1 MSVEEEVEFR
11 DLITQT
17 LEANGCLANIRA
29 QLRASIVLALDEDPE
44 ISCRQPMMNNR
55 VKQFLDTAEG
65 RVMFGI
71 VHEFLE
77 FFSLY
82 STLSVYQAESY
93 LHNNNNYKGREKL
106 IEDLGLSSQD
116 ESNPILFHL
125 IKIAQV
131 HLNSDILN
139 SNVTNLSSAHSEVD
153 KTKSESSIQ
162 EEKDSSEVEAI
173 NEQNGNLNATY
184 CINKLRLSSEST
196 KMNSS
201 ESLMNGNNSLAE
213 IDEEESISDDKSNNG
228 CKKNVEEEVVRAIEK
243 QKPIQK
249 SETVKSK
256 NSLSSLSDLPPLQH
270 NRSRGDILPSLYS
283 KELKER
289 TNLKAIDKL
298 FDVESEYEEDFSWNG
313 DELGSEFK
321 HLALG
326 KNATEVPNQNDAL
339 TTSNSRGLKPSL
351 ASGSHREPD
360 PPDLPVDGEQTINS
374 SSKKH

>member
-11 DLITQT
+11 DLVTQT

-44 ISCRQPMMNNR
+44 ISCRQPLLNNR

-93 LHNNNNYKGREKL
+93 FHNNNNYKGREKL
-106 IEDLGLSSQD
+106 IEDLGLTSKD
-116 ESNPILFHL
+116 DTNPILFHL

-131 HLNSDILN
+131 HLNGDILN
-139 SNVTNLSSAHSEVD
+139 SNVTNLSSAHSDID
-153 KTKSESSIQ
+153 KTKTESSIQ
-162 EEKDSSEVEAI
+162 EEKDSSEVVVM
-173 NEQNGNLNATY
+173 NEQNGNLNSTY
-184 CINKLRLSSEST
+184 CINKLRLSTEST

-201 ESLMNGNNSLAE
+201 ESFINGNNSLAE
-213 IDEEESISDDKSNNG
+213 IDEEESISDDRSNND
-228 CKKNVEEEVVRAIEK
+228 CKKDAEEEVVRAIEK

-249 SETVKSK
+249 SDKVKSK
-256 NSLSSLSDLPPLQH
+256 NSLSSLSDLPPLQL
-270 NRSRGDILPSLYS
+270 NRSRGDILPSMYS

-289 TNLKAIDKL
+289 TNLKALDKL
-298 FDVESEYEEDFSWNG
+298 FDVETEYEEDFSWNG
-313 DELGSEFK
+313 DELSSEFK
-321 HLALG
+321 PLDLG
-326 KNATEVPNQNDAL
+326 KKMTQVTIQNDAS
-339 TTSNSRGLKPSL
+339 TTSNGKGLSPGL
-351 ASGSHREPD
+351 APDSQREPD
-360 PPDLPVDGEQTINS
+360 PPDLPADGDQTVNS
-374 SSKKH
+374 NSKKH

>member
-11 DLITQT
+11 DLVTQT
-17 LEANGCLANIRA
+17 LEVNGCLANIRA

-55 VKQFLDTAEG
+55 VKHFLGTAEG

-93 LHNNNNYKGREKL
+93 FHNNNNYKGRDKL
-106 IEDLGLSSQD
+106 IEDLGLSSND

-139 SNVTNLSSAHSEVD
+139 SNVTNLSSAHSEID
-153 KTKSESSIQ
+153 KTKTESSIQ
-162 EEKDSSEVEAI
+162 EEKESSEVEVM

-196 KMNSS
+196 KMNTS

-213 IDEEESISDDKSNNG
+213 IDEEESISDD
-228 CKKNVEEEVVRAIEK
+228 CKNNVEEEVVKATEK
-243 QKPIQK
+243 QTPIQK
-249 SETVKSK
+249 SDKVKSK
-256 NSLSSLSDLPPLQH
+256 NSLSSLSDLPPLQL
-270 NRSRGDILPSLYS
+270 NRSRGDILPSVYS

-289 TNLKAIDKL
+289 TNLKALDKL
-298 FDVESEYEEDFSWNG
+298 FDVETEYEEDFSWNG
-313 DELGSEFK
+313 DELSSGFK
-321 HLALG
+321 PSDIG
-326 KNATEVPNQNDAL
+326 KNMTEVPIQND
-339 TTSNSRGLKPSL
+339 TSSTSNCKGLAP
-351 ASGSHREPD
+351 GSHREPD
-360 PPDLPVDGEQTINS
+360 PPDLPVAAGQTINGS
-374 SSKKH
+374 SEKH